1 MLKHISLATNY
12 CVSKLDT
19 QQAITSHA
27 VSMRSSCDKTQ
38 GSLRLKTGRNGRS
51 EQFGRNVYYPGKLN
65 NYEKW

>member
-12 CVSKLDT
+12 CVLKLDT

-27 VSMRSSCDKTQ
+27 VSMRCDKTQ

-51 EQFGRNVYYPGKLN
+51 EQFGRNVY
-65 NYEKW
+65 